1 MTFPD
6 SPKSF
11 ESNIVCFDRNLELE
25 FSIRLKGT
33 AILDF
38 VVEPAVV
45 FLDSRNDSVK
55 EFTITTTDS
64 VSTLG
69 EVSIESDGIEIIEQ
83 TAVSDKSKRV
93 HVLVKKNSSRD
104 KERVV
109 YVTHSLGNVAA
120 SFQIVST
127 DIVKCVP
134 RMVVFKKVLHGYE
147 AKISLSGQ
155 IVSDCFQDTSRVVAT
170 AVKLQN
176 SFELRSTVER
186 RSNSFICVL
195 SLEDVE
201 ETTQRSF
208 TERSETQVVR
218 FSDSEG
224 RAEFEVPFVVMS
236 AP

>member
-1 MTFPD
+1 M
-6 SPKSF
+6 
-11 ESNIVCFDRNLELE
+11 
-25 FSIRLKGT
+25 
-33 AILDF
+33 
-38 VVEPAVV
+38 
-45 FLDSRNDSVK
+45 
-55 EFTITTTDS
+55 
-64 VSTLG
+64 
-69 EVSIESDGIEIIEQ
+69 
-83 TAVSDKSKRV
+83 
-93 HVLVKKNSSRD
+93 LVKKNSSRD

-201 ETTQRSF
+201 ETIQRSF